1 MRTDDGPH
9 VLVYNETTVDGR
21 ITGYAGYAGDPG
33 RYYRLGFRWPS
44 DAILMGSVT
53 AEAFGPAESA
63 PEQASVLPPLAPAAI
78 PPGFEELVREPRPLL
93 VVPDSTGRVRCWRH
107 AQAQPWYRG
116 IVVLVCETTPAEY
129 LTHLDHRG
137 IEHLR
142 VGGERVDLGLALRLL
157 HERYR
162 VRTVRTDG
170 GGSLT
175 GALLAAGVVD
185 ELALLVLPVV
195 AGDPDA
201 LPLVRLPHTLDD
213 AGVRLGLTVHEVLE
227 DGALLLVYRVQR

>member
-33 RYYRLGFRWPS
+33 RYYRLGFRWPC

-63 PEQASVLPPLAPAAI
+63 QEQASVLPPLAPAAI

-129 LTHLDHRG
+129 LAHLDHRG

-162 VRTVRTDG
+162 SAPSAPTAVARSPGRSSRPGWSTSWPSSCSPSWRVTRTPSPSCDYPTPWTTRAC
-170 GGSLT
+170 GS
-175 GALLAAGVVD
+175 A
-185 ELALLVLPVV
+185 
-195 AGDPDA
+195 
-201 LPLVRLPHTLDD
+201 
-213 AGVRLGLTVHEVLE
+213 
-227 DGALLLVYRVQR
+227 